1 MKARYVFVTD
11 SGNKNTPFDGLTYV
25 YSEKSPL
32 RETAKVN
39 GTKLIKFREVLK
51 DEITDTERCDFMERN
66 KLSVIRR
73 SSTGWFIENASGES
87 SGVAYNSP
95 RAAIDAAMSEEKKK

>member
-51 DEITDTERCDFMERN
+51 DEITDTERLEW
-66 KLSVIRR
+66 LV
-73 SSTGWFIENASGES
+73 ENEEWVFHRPEKGFSIGETNRFTS
-87 SGVAYNSP
+87 F
-95 RAAIDAAMSEEKKK
+95 REAIDFEILKDKK